1 VFAVSL
7 IFFSFLI
14 TGSEPE
20 IHIIGNW
27 KFLKE
32 NINPDYIKDDLISTE
47 LIDSDDCDG
56 RGYHDKSRQC
66 KIDHL
71 LTCVVRNIGSP
82 SDLEKFINIFET
94 DQQFIADKLKLPI
107 EVPDWSK
114 GGK

>member
-1 VFAVSL
+1 MFAVSL

-32 NINPDYIKDDLISTE
+32 SINLDYIKDDLISTE

-56 RGYHDKSRQC
+56 RGYHDNSRQC